1 MNNTLN
7 SHIIICNN
15 IKLDKS
21 YKNVLDYSESNML
34 NLCNS
39 NKVAESTKYSFIK
52 HGENKILVGFTYSTC
67 LHANYMAFQNTDYDS
82 KWFFAFITKVEYS
95 SEKSTILHYEIDV
108 WSTWFKSLTIK
119 PCFVIREHVN
129 SDTLGEHTIPEGLEL
144 GEYKVN
150 SHLSDSYNSDLT
162 IVMGMTED
170 YMNSYAFG
178 INVYSGTPAPLYF
191 YRFDSISQL
200 GNVLNGIATDGKT
213 DSIVSM
219 FLAPKWLAPF
229 QGSTIKVDTSG
240 TPSQIDLGIS
250 RISALDGY
258 TPKNKKLLCYPY
270 CYIAISNAV
279 GQYNIYKQEYWNLN
293 ENDEMIVR
301 MYGTLVSGCSIRAVP
316 LDYNGDGTAWD
327 SGTTI
332 GKFPPLAWPND
343 IFTNWQTQN
352 GVNLFGVPITAETS
366 GVLHGGAKAIAGAL
380 TGDYGSVG
388 SGIRGMW
395 DTMQETYR
403 MDIVPTGVR
412 GALNSGD
419 IMTSTRAN
427 RFHAYRVTIREEY
440 ARNIDSFFNLF
451 GYKITRVKT
460 PNITGRRYWN
470 FVQIGDSEEIG
481 YGSIPA
487 NDMELINQIARS
499 GVTIWH
505 SHSNIG
511 DFSLNNTI
519 V

>member
-1 MNNTLN
+1 M
-7 SHIIICNN
+7 
-15 IKLDKS
+15 
-21 YKNVLDYSESNML
+21 
-34 NLCNS
+34 
-39 NKVAESTKYSFIK
+39 FI
-52 HGENKILVGFTYSTC
+52 
-67 LHANYMAFQNTDYDS
+67 
-82 KWFFAFITKVEYS
+82 
-95 SEKSTILHYEIDV
+95 
-108 WSTWFKSLTIK
+108 
-119 PCFVIREHVN
+119 
-129 SDTLGEHTIPEGLEL
+129 
-144 GEYKVN
+144 
-150 SHLSDSYNSDLT
+150 
-162 IVMGMTED
+162 
-170 YMNSYAFG
+170 
-178 INVYSGTPAPLYF
+178 
-191 YRFDSISQL
+191 
-200 GNVLNGIATDGKT
+200 
-213 DSIVSM
+213 
-219 FLAPKWLAPF
+219 APKWLAPF
-229 QGSTIKVDTSG
+229 QGATIKVNTSG
-240 TPSQIDLGIS
+240 TASQIDLGIS

-279 GQYNIYKQEYWNLN
+279 GQYNIYKQEYWNLD
-293 ENDEMIVR
+293 ENNEMIVR

-316 LDYNGDGTAWD
+316 LNYNGDGTAWD

-366 GVLHGGAKAIAGAL
+366 GILHGGTKAIAGAL

-412 GALNSGD
+412 GSLNSGD
-419 IMTSTRAN
+419 IMTSTHAN

-460 PNITGRRYWN
+460 PNITGRKYWN

-505 SHSNIG
+505 NHANIG
-511 DFSLNNTI
+511 NYNLDNTI
-519 V
+519 VS